1 MKKLF
6 VTLMMCLLTSTAL
19 WAQDSKWGIGLNLG
33 YGTDVFGGQA
43 FLGGRVLYDIDPR
56 FDVVGSF
63 NRYFKEYGAK
73 VWDINADF
81 HWNVYHH
88 RVFEVYPL
96 IGLTYMHTKWGSAK
110 DGAFGV
116 NLGGGG
122 MVNITD
128 HWHVPLLTAEKKQ
141 RNRTY
146 RQAAAARTA
155 VHAQLRQDGAAAVVS
170 GTLTDKLSFKRYQ

>member
-19 WAQDSKWGIGLNLG
+19 WAQDGKWGIGLNLG
-33 YGTDVFGGQA
+33 YGTDVLGGQA

-88 RVFEVYPL
+88 NLFEVYPL
-96 IGLTYMHTKWGSAK
+96 VGLTYLHHKWPGDN

-116 NLGGGG
+116 NLGGGI
-122 MVNITD
+122 MFNITD
-128 HWHVPLLTAEKKQ
+128 RWKIGAELKGQIMSDSQFVPLMSAM
-141 RNRTY
+141 Y
-146 RQAAAARTA
+146 R
-155 VHAQLRQDGAAAVVS
+155 
-170 GTLTDKLSFKRYQ
+170 F

>member
-43 FLGGRVLYDIDPR
+43 FLGGRVLYDIDDR

-63 NRYFKEYGAK
+63 NRYFKEHENK
-73 VWDINADF
+73 FWDINADF

-96 IGLTYMHTKWGSAK
+96 IGLAYLHHKWPGDK
-110 DGAFGV
+110 DGNFALNV
-116 NLGGGG
+116 GGGG

-128 HWHVPLLTAEKKQ
+128 HWKIGVELKGQIMSNSQFVPLITGM
-141 RNRTY
+141 Y
-146 RQAAAARTA
+146 R
-155 VHAQLRQDGAAAVVS
+155 
-170 GTLTDKLSFKRYQ
+170 F